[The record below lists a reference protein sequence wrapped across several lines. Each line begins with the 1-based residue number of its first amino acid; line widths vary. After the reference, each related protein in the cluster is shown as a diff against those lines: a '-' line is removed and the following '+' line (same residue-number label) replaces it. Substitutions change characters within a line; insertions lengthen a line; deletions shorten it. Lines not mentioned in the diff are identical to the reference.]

1 MPLLS
6 NFIVFKIVLK
16 KINSICNSFIFQGL
30 IILYLC
36 VVIVMVRRQLRQ
48 VTLDED
54 DEEDKVTMIN
64 KEGKTDLCKVE
75 TVLNNT
81 NEVMM

>member
-1 MPLLS
+1 MYIWKEKK
-6 NFIVFKIVLK
+6 NIV
-16 KINSICNSFIFQGL
+16 KINVISQGL
-30 IILYLC
+30 VILYLC

-48 VTLDED
+48 VALDED